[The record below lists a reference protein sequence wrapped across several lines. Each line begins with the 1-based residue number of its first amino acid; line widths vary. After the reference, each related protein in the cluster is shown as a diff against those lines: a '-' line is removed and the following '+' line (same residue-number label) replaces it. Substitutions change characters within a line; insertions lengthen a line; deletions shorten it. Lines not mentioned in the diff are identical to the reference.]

1 MRLPSFR
8 SAIIEIKYYWL
19 NQHQI
24 KIVVVLLI
32 SKHFHILIYISLEI
46 FAFEGRLL
54 YAFHLIRASL
64 DFQMQNFQ
72 KLVYGYPFVFCIML
86 KSISSMVFCVNVDLH
101 KLGIYFVSMTPT
113 EFLNSAGVV
122 QIVRALFVP
131 YQLFPIAP

>member
-72 KLVYGYPFVFCIML
+72 KLVYGYPFVFCML
-86 KSISSMVFCVNVDLH
+86 KSISSMVFYVNVDL
-101 KLGIYFVSMTPT
+101 
-113 EFLNSAGVV
+113 
-122 QIVRALFVP
+122 
-131 YQLFPIAP
+131 